1 MEATDSTYVS
11 SQEGSPKRSEQ
22 LKSSNPE
29 SGESFTHIRFLVSN
43 SEAGSVIGKGGN
55 TITEFQSESG
65 ARIQL
70 SRTHELFPGTGDRII
85 MVSGNVEEVLN
96 AMYLI
101 LKKLLSEMEKEGGHE
116 VEPKSRVRMIVPNG
130 ACGGLIGKGGSN
142 IKSLIEASGAGIKIS
157 PLDANYYRLSD
168 RLVMITGSLDEQM
181 EAIKLILHKLFEDP
195 QYPHYVN
202 VPFSYAAAYGTN
214 FGQHNGNRGQFQN
227 NKDDQSNASVTLGIS
242 DDHIGLVLGRGGRNI
257 TEISQVSGARIKIS
271 DRGDFII
278 GTNERKVT
286 ITGSQRAIRTA
297 EDMIMQ
303 KVNSVS
309 EGMN

>member
-1 MEATDSTYVS
+1 MEAPDSAYVS

-22 LKSSNPE
+22 LKSSISE
-29 SGESFTHIRFLVSN
+29 SGEAFTHIRFLVSN
-43 SEAGSVIGKGGN
+43 SEAGSVIGKGGT
-55 TITEFQSESG
+55 TITDFQSESG

-85 MVSGNVEEVLN
+85 MVSGNVDEVLN

-101 LKKLLSEMEKEGGHE
+101 LKKLISEMEKEGGHE

-130 ACGGLIGKGGSN
+130 SCGGLIGKGGSN

-157 PLDANYYRLSD
+157 PLDASYYRLSD
-168 RLVMITGSLDEQM
+168 RLLMITGSLDEQM
-181 EAIKLILHKLFEDP
+181 EAIKLVLHKLFEDAH
-195 QYPHYVN
+195 YPHYVSA
-202 VPFSYAAAYGTN
+202 PFSYAAAYGTN
-214 FGQHNGNRGQFQN
+214 SGPQGTRGQFPS
-227 NKDDQSNASVTLGIS
+227 NKDDQNNSSVTIGIS

-271 DRGDFII
+271 DRGDFIS

-286 ITGSQRAIRTA
+286 ITGSQRAIRSA

-309 EGMN
+309 EG

>member
-1 MEATDSTYVS
+1 MDAPDSSYVS
-11 SQEGSPKRSEQ
+11 SQDGSPKRSDQ
-22 LKSSNPE
+22 LRSSIPE
-29 SGESFTHIRFLVSN
+29 SGETFTHIRFLVSN
-43 SEAGSVIGKGGN
+43 SEAGSVIGKGGT
-55 TITEFQSESG
+55 TITDFQSESG

-85 MVSGNVEEVLN
+85 MVSGNLGEVLN

-101 LKKLLSEMEKEGGHE
+101 LKKLLSEMEKESGHE
-116 VEPKSRVRMIVPNG
+116 VEPRSRVRMIVPNG
-130 ACGGLIGKGGSN
+130 SCGGLIGKGGSN

-168 RLVMITGSLDEQM
+168 RLLMITGSLDEQM

-195 QYPHYVN
+195 HYPHYVN

-214 FGQHNGNRGQFQN
+214 FGPNGTRGKFPN
-227 NKDDQSNASVTLGIS
+227 NKDDQNNSSVTIGIS

-271 DRGDFII
+271 DRGDFIS

-286 ITGSQRAIRTA
+286 ITGSQRAIHTA

-303 KVNSVS
+303 KVNSVT

>member
-1 MEATDSTYVS
+1 MEAPDSSYVS
-11 SQEGSPKRSEQ
+11 SQDGSPKRSDQ
-22 LKSSNPE
+22 LKSSIPE
-29 SGESFTHIRFLVSN
+29 SGETFTHIRFLVSN
-43 SEAGSVIGKGGN
+43 SEAGSVIGKGGT
-55 TITEFQSESG
+55 TITDFQSESG

-101 LKKLLSEMEKEGGHE
+101 LSKLLSEMKKEGGHE
-116 VEPKSRVRMIVPNG
+116 VEARSRVRMIVPNG
-130 ACGGLIGKGGSN
+130 SCGGLIGKGGSN

-168 RLVMITGSLDEQM
+168 RLLMITGSLDEQM
-181 EAIKLILHKLFEDP
+181 EAIKLVLHKLLEDP
-195 QYPHYVN
+195 HYPHYVN
-202 VPFSYAAAYGTN
+202 VPFSYAAYGPN
-214 FGQHNGNRGQFQN
+214 FGPNGARGQFPN
-227 NKDDQSNASVTLGIS
+227 NKDDQNNSSVTIGIP

-271 DRGDFII
+271 DRGDFIS